1 MVWTFAEPEVTGQG
15 VVEVNGTRGIEP
27 GTIVWL
33 TFSGY
38 NSTNDP
44 LYLFQHTPVQQNAL
58 PPHDH
63 RDIYNG
69 GFAFSVY
76 HPGTGLPQMSWGI

>member
-1 MVWTFAEPEVTGQG
+1 MAWTFAVPDVTR
-15 VVEVNGTRGIEP
+15 TRGIEA
-27 GTIVWL
+27 GTIVRL

-44 LYLFQHTPVQQNAL
+44 LYLFQHTPPVQQNAP

-63 RDIYNG
+63 RSIAEG
-69 GFAFSVY
+69 GFAFSLY
-76 HPGTGLPQMSWGI
+76 HPGTSLPQLEWGV